1 MVCLYNVE
9 ICDVLKLVSICKF
22 ILIIGKIVDFFIVCW
37 FIEFISVV
45 ILRGCLIVNER

>member
-22 ILIIGKIVDFFIVCW
+22 IIIDKIVDFFIVCW
-37 FIEFISVV
+37 CIGFISVV
-45 ILRGCLIVNER
+45 LLRGCLIVNER